1 MKKAYQMVKRGQREI
16 VLAVKAAN
24 LLKFAILLW
33 IRNGKRV
40 TVMVKGQV
48 NKGGFA
54 KRNIFFG
61 TQSKL
66 GLENLKRAYIQSA
79 IDFKKFRRNY
89 EAYINEVTTD
99 SVYREVKSVLLTELS
114 HLKNRIPV
122 YSNINKRIIENE
134 LFQILIQE
142 KIGKLS
148 KLQKQVFNKLTDAD
162 QSGSELAESAFK
174 SASKVKKTPEKVEQ
188 DIILTHSDRIRN
200 SQNHIILREDS
211 SKADDER
218 SRQTPIQ
225 DALKVSERFKTIQT
239 LNVPED
245 CEPEDL
251 MRIRNSRKFFTTN
264 SRPAEKEKS
273 SFGELMASQYDSFEK
288 IAAKTAGNLQQK
300 SGAGRRYPKT
310 FAHIGELKQKAPEF
324 EFSNRPTMPVKDAPL
339 RNLIVGML
347 QEERHASKTPH
358 KGRRI
363 MQFSTRFEQTGE
375 MDVPEETSVWKK
387 EISVGQ
393 SPYFREPNQHL
404 NFANDLNPFRN
415 STKGPPTD
423 SPFRE
428 EIEGL
433 LLQEKFISPTSEGN
447 IEIDFPYIQINEEAE
462 LNGIHSAMKL
472 SPLIPT
478 QTVTSME
485 NSQRDNFNLEI

>member
-1 MKKAYQMVKRGQREI
+1 
-16 VLAVKAAN
+16 
-24 LLKFAILLW
+24 
-33 IRNGKRV
+33 
-40 TVMVKGQV
+40 
-48 NKGGFA
+48 
-54 KRNIFFG
+54 
-61 TQSKL
+61 
-66 GLENLKRAYIQSA
+66 
-79 IDFKKFRRNY
+79 
-89 EAYINEVTTD
+89 
-99 SVYREVKSVLLTELS
+99 VYREVKSVLLTELS
-114 HLKNRIPV
+114 HLKTRIPV

-174 SASKVKKTPEKVEQ
+174 SASKMKKATEKVEQ
-188 DIILTHSDRIRN
+188 DIILTHSDRKRN
-200 SQNHIILREDS
+200 SQTNLIFREDS

-264 SRPAEKEKS
+264 SRPIEKEKS

-324 EFSNRPTMPVKDAPL
+324 ELSNRPTMPVKEAPL
-339 RNLIVGML
+339 RDLIVGML
-347 QEERHASKTPH
+347 QEERQKYNSKSPQR
-358 KGRRI
+358 GRRV
-363 MQFSTRFEQTGE
+363 MQFSSRFEQTGE
-375 MDVPEETSVWKK
+375 MEVPEETSVWKK
-387 EISVGQ
+387 EISVSQ

-415 STKGPPTD
+415 LKNSPPKD

-447 IEIDFPYIQINEEAE
+447 IEIDFPYMQINEEVE
-462 LNGIHSAMKL
+462 LNGAQSAMKL

-485 NSQRDNFNLEI
+485 NSQRDNFEI